1 MTATLM
7 RRTWPGAMM
16 RSRRVSE
23 TSKFCRSRLS
33 VAVRELLPASPD
45 TSPSGRF
52 DATVTPGLVPLALSL
67 DSSTSEEIAT
77 RLSGSMVRSETVSLS
92 IAVSTLTSTM
102 ARPGPTRASSS
113 RSMLALSVASRSVAP
128 PGPLSGSSSPARTMP
143 LRRVDHR
150 HRLRR
155 DAGDRRGDEVADR
168 LGLAAVELAAGH
180 GDGDRGRA
188 GGGARER
195 LADRVGEVDA
205 GGADVRGAGDGAG
218 ELALLGA
225 PVGGVE
231 HLAGGAE
238 AGQAVEDLVAGRAAG
253 RQAPA
258 GELHADAVAGGGLDE
273 DGAVGDLEG
282 HALGLERGDDLAGGG
297 GVEAGVEQRHRRLR
311 SRRGRGRRSRPARR
325 GRPAPRSAG
334 GGDRVR
340 PRTS

>member
-67 DSSTSEEIAT
+67 NSSTSEEIAT

-143 LRRVDHR
+143 F
-150 HRLRR
+150 
-155 DAGDRRGDEVADR
+155 AESITAT
-168 LGLAAVELAAGH
+168 AS
-180 GDGDRGRA
+180 
-188 GGGARER
+188 GAMP
-195 LADRVGEVDA
+195 AT
-205 GGADVRGAGDGAG
+205 
-218 ELALLGA
+218 
-225 PVGGVE
+225 
-231 HLAGGAE
+231 AE
-238 AGQAVEDLVAGRAAG
+238 ETR
-253 RQAPA
+253 
-258 GELHADAVAGGGLDE
+258 
-273 DGAVGDLEG
+273 
-282 HALGLERGDDLAGGG
+282 
-297 GVEAGVEQRHRRLR
+297 
-311 SRRGRGRRSRPARR
+311 
-325 GRPAPRSAG
+325 
-334 GGDRVR
+334 
-340 PRTS
+340 